1 MIPLWMGLNCLKT
14 SATSRR
20 QFSQL
25 EFCHCLLQINKNN
38 RSNRFLYSYYGLPY
52 NHKPWR
58 FVSTHYGES
67 QNNKLTGFFIDYYK
81 QLQIIQRIFS
91 VYYGQPQTS
100 KLWWFFSA
108 CQGQS
113 SNNKFTLFFAA
124 CCGKLQIIEQH
135 LLLLTRGNPKI
146 IFFKKRFSNSPIGSF
161 ISDVSWRLVT
171 LYKMDKTKNSHQ
183 MAKLR

>member
-1 MIPLWMGLNCLKT
+1 MKILQCLKKKKTLKNFMIPLWMGLNCLKT

-52 NHKPWR
+52 NNKPWR

-67 QNNKLTGFFIDYYK
+67 QNNKLTGFFIDYYR

-100 KLWWFFSA
+100 KLWWFFSV

-124 CCGKLQIIEQH
+124 CCGKL
-135 LLLLTRGNPKI
+135 
-146 IFFKKRFSNSPIGSF
+146 PI
-161 ISDVSWRLVT
+161 T
-171 LYKMDKTKNSHQ
+171 E
-183 MAKLR
+183 